1 MLAAIEE
8 LAESSYDPEWAATT
22 CPALVVRGA
31 RGTMRA
37 ADAARMPALRA
48 PDARTDLAVIE
59 DAGHDVHLDQP
70 QRLYAAMAGFLNSL
84 PADDS

>member
-1 MLAAIEE
+1 
-8 LAESSYDPEWAATT
+8 
-22 CPALVVRGA
+22 
-31 RGTMRA
+31 MRA

-84 PADDS
+84 LAGNS